1 MFILDKMLILAQNP
15 IETLTFLGFFIFILL
30 FIYISKIKFTTRLV
44 AHIGITLA
52 LTIILH
58 FIRLYHMPQGGSVTL
73 GGMLPI
79 ILLSLYYTPAV
90 GYLAGFIYGFINF
103 IQDPFILH
111 PVQVIFDYPLPYMM
125 LGIVG
130 YFKKHVFL
138 GTIIAVSARF
148 ICHFLSGI
156 IFFGNYAPAGTSVY
170 AYSFIFNISYLL
182 PELILTLILLYFLPL
197 NRIFKYL

>member
-197 NRIFKYL
+197 SRIFKYL